1 MLFLTLLPLSSAAQ
15 DFKLFYAKN
24 VTDVTNFSS
33 VNAIAKQ
40 LTWREVTNGSFDGN
54 RVDVTKVMEML
65 GSTRMKGLDDQ
76 RLFWKMRDQML
87 LCFRIDDP
95 TGNGSFRVEVNY
107 GKDENGNELK
117 NTLTTSRYFFANM
130 PLACDMVTIDVWR
143 VKDPTQRINF
153 RYFIYDWDDDNVYI
167 FQLDQKRQSTGDTYK
182 VNIMV
187 NPANSAAT
195 GARIKESTFRMY

>member
-1 MLFLTLLPLSSAAQ
+1 MLFLTLLPLSSSAQ

-65 GSTRMKGLDDQ
+65 GSTSMKGLDDQ

-130 PLACDMVTIDVWR
+130 PLACDEVTIDVWR

-153 RYFIYDWDDDNVYI
+153 RYFIYDWNDDNVYI